1 MRSIKPFLFCII
13 LQLIILNIVLAEAPP
28 SEPALRIDT
37 GMHTAPIR
45 RIGVDTSESFIVTG
59 SHDKTIK
66 LWEAGSGRLIKT
78 LRPPVGVGN
87 EGKTSHSGG
96 VMGKRAITDITGVIN
111 ELTSAENG
119 VVVFASSTGRQY
131 SLEDP
136 EWGNGAFTKAV
147 IEGIAGKADLLGKG
161 KITVNMLD
169 AFIAERVKEITNGK
183 QTPVTT
189 KPNTVPDFPIA
200 VR

>member
-13 LQLIILNIVLAEAPP
+13 LQLIILNTVLAEAPP
-28 SEPALRIDT
+28 SEPILRIDT

-45 RIGVDTSESFIVTG
+45 SIGVDRSERFIVTG
-59 SHDKTIK
+59 SHDKTFSDIK
-66 LWEAGSGRLIKT
+66 NTVSSIAGKVAMFVDT
-78 LRPPVGVGN
+78 C
-87 EGKTSHSGG
+87 HSGG

-136 EWGNGAFTKAV
+136 NWGNGAFTKAV

>member
-1 MRSIKPFLFCII
+1 
-13 LQLIILNIVLAEAPP
+13 
-28 SEPALRIDT
+28 IDT
-37 GMHTAPIR
+37 GMHTAPIS
-45 RIGVDTSESFIVTG
+45 RIGVDRNERFIVTG
-59 SHDKTIK
+59 SNDKTFSEIK
-66 LWEAGSGRLIKT
+66 NTVSSIAGKVAMFVDT
-78 LRPPVGVGN
+78 C
-87 EGKTSHSGG
+87 HSGG

-136 EWGNGAFTKAV
+136 QWQNGAFTKAV

-169 AFIAERVKEITNGK
+169 AFIAERVKEITKGK

>member
-13 LQLIILNIVLAEAPP
+13 LQLIILNTVLASEPP
-28 SEPALRIDT
+28 SEPILKIDT

-45 RIGVDTSESFIVTG
+45 SIGVDSNERFIVTG
-59 SHDKTIK
+59 SDDKTFSDIK
-66 LWEAGSGRLIKT
+66 NTVSSIAGKVAMFVDT
-78 LRPPVGVGN
+78 C
-87 EGKTSHSGG
+87 HSGG

-136 EWGNGAFTKAV
+136 QWQNGAFTKAV

>member
-1 MRSIKPFLFCII
+1 PGGHMRSIKPFLFCII
-13 LQLIILNIVLAEAPP
+13 LQLIILNTVLAEAPP
-28 SEPALRIDT
+28 SEPILRIDT
-37 GMHTAPIR
+37 GMHTAPIS
-45 RIGVDTSESFIVTG
+45 RIGVDRNERFIVTG
-59 SHDKTIK
+59 SNDKTFSEIK
-66 LWEAGSGRLIKT
+66 NTVSSIAGKVAMFVDT
-78 LRPPVGVGN
+78 C
-87 EGKTSHSGG
+87 HSGG

-136 EWGNGAFTKAV
+136 QWQNGAFTKAV

>member
-1 MRSIKPFLFCII
+1 VVKLLTDDKATKDETLDGLEWLQKETTHKDVAMLFIAGHGINDPAGIYYFLPQNADLEKLKRTAIAFSDIKNTVSSIAGKVVMF
-13 LQLIILNIVLAEAPP
+13 
-28 SEPALRIDT
+28 
-37 GMHTAPIR
+37 
-45 RIGVDTSESFIVTG
+45 VDTC
-59 SHDKTIK
+59 H
-66 LWEAGSGRLIKT
+66 AGR
-78 LRPPVGVGN
+78 
-87 EGKTSHSGG
+87 
-96 VMGKRAITDITGVIN
+96 VMGKRAIADITGVIN

-119 VVVFASSTGRQY
+119 VVVFSSSTGRQY
-131 SLEDP
+131 SLEDTK
-136 EWGNGAFTKAV
+136 WGNGAFTKAV

>member
-13 LQLIILNIVLAEAPP
+13 LQFIILNTVLAEAPP
-28 SEPALRIDT
+28 SEPILRIDT
-37 GMHTAPIR
+37 GMHTAPIS
-45 RIGVDTSESFIVTG
+45 RIGVDRNERFIVTG
-59 SHDKTIK
+59 SNDKTFSEIK
-66 LWEAGSGRLIKT
+66 NTVSSIAGKVAMFVDT
-78 LRPPVGVGN
+78 C
-87 EGKTSHSGG
+87 HSGG

-136 EWGNGAFTKAV
+136 QWQNGAFTKAV

-169 AFIAERVKEITNGK
+169 AFIAERVKEITKGK

-189 KPNTVPDFPIA
+189 KPVTVPDFPIA

>member
-13 LQLIILNIVLAEAPP
+13 FQLIILNTVLAEAPP
-28 SEPALRIDT
+28 SEPILRIDT
-37 GMHTAPIR
+37 GMHTAPIS
-45 RIGVDTSESFIVTG
+45 RIGVDRNERFIVTG
-59 SHDKTIK
+59 SDDKTFSDIK
-66 LWEAGSGRLIKT
+66 NTVSSIAGKVAMFVDT
-78 LRPPVGVGN
+78 C
-87 EGKTSHSGG
+87 HSGG

-136 EWGNGAFTKAV
+136 QWQNGAFTKAV

>member
-13 LQLIILNIVLAEAPP
+13 FQLIILNTVLAEAPP
-28 SEPALRIDT
+28 SEPILKIDT
-37 GMHTAPIR
+37 GMHTAPIN
-45 RIGVDTSESFIVTG
+45 RIGVDRNERFIVTG
-59 SHDKTIK
+59 SNDKTFSEIK
-66 LWEAGSGRLIKT
+66 NTVSSIAGKVAMFVDT
-78 LRPPVGVGN
+78 C
-87 EGKTSHSGG
+87 HSGG

>member
-1 MRSIKPFLFCII
+1 
-13 LQLIILNIVLAEAPP
+13 
-28 SEPALRIDT
+28 
-37 GMHTAPIR
+37 
-45 RIGVDTSESFIVTG
+45 
-59 SHDKTIK
+59 
-66 LWEAGSGRLIKT
+66 
-78 LRPPVGVGN
+78 
-87 EGKTSHSGG
+87 
-96 VMGKRAITDITGVIN
+96 MGKRAISDITGVIN

-119 VVVFASSTGRQY
+119 VVVFSSSTGRQY

-136 EWGNGAFTKAV
+136 LWQNGAFTKAV
-147 IEGIAGKADLLGKG
+147 VEGIRGKADLLGKG

-169 AFIAERVKEITNGK
+169 AYIAERVKELTQGK

>member
-13 LQLIILNIVLAEAPP
+13 LQLIILNTVLAEAPP
-28 SEPALRIDT
+28 SEPILRIDT
-37 GMHTAPIR
+37 GMHTAPIS
-45 RIGVDTSESFIVTG
+45 RIGVDRNERFIVTG
-59 SHDKTIK
+59 SNDKTFSEIK
-66 LWEAGSGRLIKT
+66 NTVSSIAGKVAMFVDT
-78 LRPPVGVGN
+78 C
-87 EGKTSHSGG
+87 HSGG

-136 EWGNGAFTKAV
+136 QWQNGAFTKAV

>member
-13 LQLIILNIVLAEAPP
+13 LQLTLLNTVLAAEPP
-28 SEPALRIDT
+28 SEPILRIDT
-37 GMHTAPIR
+37 GMHTAPIS
-45 RIGVDTSESFIVTG
+45 RIGVDRNERFIVTG
-59 SHDKTIK
+59 SNDKTFSEIK
-66 LWEAGSGRLIKT
+66 NTVSSIAGKVAMFVDT
-78 LRPPVGVGN
+78 C
-87 EGKTSHSGG
+87 HSGG

-136 EWGNGAFTKAV
+136 QWQNGAFTKAV

>member
-13 LQLIILNIVLAEAPP
+13 LQLIILNTVLASEPP
-28 SEPALRIDT
+28 SEPILKIDT
-37 GMHTAPIR
+37 GMHTAPIN
-45 RIGVDTSESFIVTG
+45 RIGVDRNERFIVTG
-59 SHDKTIK
+59 SNDKTFSEIK
-66 LWEAGSGRLIKT
+66 NTVSSIAGKVAMFVDT
-78 LRPPVGVGN
+78 C
-87 EGKTSHSGG
+87 HSGG

-136 EWGNGAFTKAV
+136 QWQNGAFTKAV

>member
-13 LQLIILNIVLAEAPP
+13 LQLIILNTVLAEAPP
-28 SEPALRIDT
+28 SEPILRIDT
-37 GMHTAPIR
+37 GMHTAPIN
-45 RIGVDTSESFIVTG
+45 RIGVDRNERFIVTG
-59 SHDKTIK
+59 SNDKTFSEIK
-66 LWEAGSGRLIKT
+66 NTVSSIAGKVAMFVDT
-78 LRPPVGVGN
+78 C
-87 EGKTSHSGG
+87 HSGG

-136 EWGNGAFTKAV
+136 QWQNGAFTKAV

>member
-1 MRSIKPFLFCII
+1 NER
-13 LQLIILNIVLAEAPP
+13 
-28 SEPALRIDT
+28 
-37 GMHTAPIR
+37 
-45 RIGVDTSESFIVTG
+45 FIVTG
-59 SHDKTIK
+59 SDDKTFSDIK
-66 LWEAGSGRLIKT
+66 NTVSSIAGKVAMFVDT
-78 LRPPVGVGN
+78 C
-87 EGKTSHSGG
+87 HSGG

-136 EWGNGAFTKAV
+136 QWQNGAFTKAV